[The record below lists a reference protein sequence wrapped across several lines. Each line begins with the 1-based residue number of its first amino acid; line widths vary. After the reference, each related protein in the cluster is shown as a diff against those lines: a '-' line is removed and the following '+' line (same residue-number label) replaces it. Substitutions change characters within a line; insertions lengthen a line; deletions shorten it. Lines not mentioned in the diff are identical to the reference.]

1 MKKHVYFIGIDNGG
15 SAIKAA
21 VFNENGREL
30 SVSQVQIPMDH
41 PNPGWTERDPH
52 AVWRGNCQVI
62 RDAIGKAQ
70 ICAQN
75 IKGVSVCGYGG
86 GLGLLDSANSPI
98 APFIVSTDTRAQ
110 SLLGEYSKNSINS
123 RLYQLTLQNLWA
135 GQQAMLLPWLK
146 KHQPDLLKQACH
158 MVCIKDYIRYCLTGM
173 LATDYTD
180 ASCTNLFNIRDKQFD
195 PEIFE
200 LLDIREYFR
209 LACVPILQS
218 FETGGFVTS
227 QAAIQCGLPEGI
239 PVAAGL
245 YDVDS
250 CCLASGILDSSC
262 LCLITGT
269 WSINEYL
276 TDDLEE
282 CIGKNGNTIA
292 FLPDYYII
300 EESSPTS
307 ASNFDWY
314 ADHFLS
320 RMYPGLERRELYDYC
335 NKSILESGLKQTDI
349 LFMPYLFASNSV
361 PDAKGAFLNL
371 DSSHSPMDILL
382 AIYEGILF
390 SSCYH
395 IEKLTG
401 TIHPQ
406 KQIRL
411 SGGITNSPV
420 WTQILADILQLPIQV
435 MEGKERG
442 ALGAAICASV
452 ACEYYPDFHSAVK
465 KMCHLSR
472 TYIPDS
478 SKAVFYKEKYEKFKK
493 AIQALEVF
501 YK

>member
-1 MKKHVYFIGIDNGG
+1 MKKHAYFIGIDNGG

-21 VFNENGREL
+21 VFDESGREL
-30 SVSQVQIPMDH
+30 SASQIQIPMDH
-41 PNPGWTERDPH
+41 PNPGFTERDPL
-52 AVWRGNCQVI
+52 AVWNGNCRVI
-62 RDAIGKAQ
+62 RDAVAGAELSPRE
-70 ICAQN
+70 

-86 GLGLLDSANSPI
+86 GLGLLDSADTPV

-110 SLLGEYSKNSINS
+110 PLLEEYTENGINS

-146 KHQPDLLKQACH
+146 KHRPDLLKQAAH
-158 MVCIKDYIRYCLTGM
+158 MVSIKDYIRYRLTGV

-180 ASCTNLFNIRDKQFD
+180 ASCTNLFHIRNKEFD

-200 LLDIREYFR
+200 LLGIREYFS
-209 LACVPILQS
+209 LASLPVLHS
-218 FETGGFVTS
+218 FETAGFITS
-227 QAAIQCGLPEGI
+227 EAAAQCGLTEGI

-276 TDDLEE
+276 TNDLEE

-314 ADHFLS
+314 ANHFLS
-320 RMYPGLERRELYDYC
+320 RMYPDLDRRELYEYC
-335 NKSILESGLKQTDI
+335 NQSILSSGLKQTDI
-349 LFMPYLFASNSV
+349 LFLPYLYASNSV
-361 PDAKGAFLNL
+361 PDAKGAFFNL
-371 DSSHSPMDILL
+371 DSSHTPTDLLL

-390 SSCYH
+390 SSCWH

-435 MEGKERG
+435 MEGTERG

-452 ACEYYPDFHSAVK
+452 ASGYYPDFQSAVR

-472 TYIPDS
+472 TYTPDS
-478 SKAVFYKEKYEKFKK
+478 SRAVFYRKKYEMFKK
-493 AIQALEVF
+493 AIQALGVF

>member
-1 MKKHVYFIGIDNGG
+1 MKNHAYFIGIDNGG

-21 VFNENGREL
+21 VFDENGREL
-30 SVSQVQIPMDH
+30 SVSQVHIPIDH
-41 PNPGWTERDPH
+41 PNPGWTERDPQ
-52 AVWRGNCQVI
+52 AIWKGNCQVI
-62 RDAIGKAQ
+62 KDAIRKAQ
-70 ICAQN
+70 ISAQD
-75 IKGVSVCGYGG
+75 IKGASVCGYGG
-86 GLGLLDSANSPI
+86 GLGLLDNANTPI
-98 APFIVSTDTRAQ
+98 APFIISTDTRAQ
-110 SLLGEYSKNSINS
+110 SLLGEYSETGINS
-123 RLYQLTLQNLWA
+123 SLYQLTLQNLWS
-135 GQQAMLLPWLK
+135 GQQAMLLPWLN
-146 KHQPDLLKQACH
+146 KHQPDLLKRACH
-158 MVCIKDYIRYCLTGM
+158 MTSIKDYIRCCLTGV

-180 ASCTNLFNIRDKQFD
+180 ASCTNLFNLRDKKFD
-195 PEIFE
+195 PKIFE
-200 LLDIREYFR
+200 ALSICEYWH
-209 LACVPILQS
+209 LASGPIFQS
-218 FETGGFVTS
+218 WEKAGSVTS
-227 QAAIQCGLPEGI
+227 KAACECGLPEGL

-269 WSINEYL
+269 WSINAYL
-276 TDDLEE
+276 TDNPEE

-320 RMYPGLERRELYDYC
+320 RMYPGLNRHELYDYC
-335 NKSILESGLKQTDI
+335 NQSILESGLKQTDI
-349 LFMPYLFASNSV
+349 LFMPYLYASNSV
-361 PDAKGAFLNL
+361 PDAKGAFFNL
-371 DSSHSPMDILL
+371 DSSHTPMDILL

-401 TIHPQ
+401 TIRPQ

-442 ALGAAICASV
+442 ALGAAICASI
-452 ACEYYPDFHSAVK
+452 ASDYYPDFQCAVQ

-472 TYIPDS
+472 TYTPDS
-478 SKAVFYKEKYEKFKK
+478 SKAVFYKEKYERFKK
-493 AIQALEVF
+493 AIQALEFF

>member
-1 MKKHVYFIGIDNGG
+1 MKKHAYFIGIDNGG

-21 VFNENGREL
+21 VFDENGREL
-30 SVSQVQIPMDH
+30 SVSQIQIPMDH
-41 PNPGWTERDPH
+41 PNPGWTERDPLS
-52 AVWRGNCQVI
+52 VWRGNCQVI

-70 ICAQN
+70 ICSQD

-86 GLGLLDSANSPI
+86 GLGLLDNANTPI
-98 APFIVSTDTRAQ
+98 APFIVSTDTRASQ
-110 SLLGEYSKNSINS
+110 LLGEYSESGINS
-123 RLYQLTLQNLWA
+123 SLYQMTLQNLWA

-146 KHQPDLLKQACH
+146 KHRPDLLKQACH
-158 MVCIKDYIRYCLTGM
+158 MVSIKDYIRYCLTGM

-195 PEIFE
+195 PEIFG
-200 LLDIREYFR
+200 LLDIREYFH

-218 FETGGFVTS
+218 FETADFVTS
-227 QAAIQCGLPEGI
+227 EAAIQCGLAEGI
-239 PVAAGL
+239 P
-245 YDVDS
+245 
-250 CCLASGILDSSC
+250 
-262 LCLITGT
+262 
-269 WSINEYL
+269 
-276 TDDLEE
+276 
-282 CIGKNGNTIA
+282 
-292 FLPDYYII
+292 
-300 EESSPTS
+300 
-307 ASNFDWY
+307 
-314 ADHFLS
+314 
-320 RMYPGLERRELYDYC
+320 ELYDYC
-335 NKSILESGLKQTDI
+335 SKAILESGLKQTDI
-349 LFMPYLFASNSV
+349 LFMPYLYASNSV
-361 PDAKGAFLNL
+361 PDAKGAFFNL
-371 DSSHSPMDILL
+371 DSSHTPADILL

-390 SSCYH
+390 SSCCH

-452 ACEYYPDFHSAVK
+452 ACDYYSDFHSAVK

-478 SKAVFYKEKYEKFKK
+478 SKAAFYKEKYKRFKK
-493 AIQALEVF
+493 AIQALEFF

>member
-1 MKKHVYFIGIDNGG
+1 MKKHAYFIGIDNGG

-209 LACVPILQS
+209 LTCVPILQS

-269 WSINEYL
+269 WSGPSMNI
-276 TDDLEE
+276 
-282 CIGKNGNTIA
+282 
-292 FLPDYYII
+292 
-300 EESSPTS
+300 
-307 ASNFDWY
+307 
-314 ADHFLS
+314 
-320 RMYPGLERRELYDYC
+320 
-335 NKSILESGLKQTDI
+335 
-349 LFMPYLFASNSV
+349 
-361 PDAKGAFLNL
+361 
-371 DSSHSPMDILL
+371 
-382 AIYEGILF
+382 
-390 SSCYH
+390 
-395 IEKLTG
+395 
-401 TIHPQ
+401 
-406 KQIRL
+406 
-411 SGGITNSPV
+411 
-420 WTQILADILQLPIQV
+420 
-435 MEGKERG
+435 
-442 ALGAAICASV
+442 
-452 ACEYYPDFHSAVK
+452 
-465 KMCHLSR
+465 
-472 TYIPDS
+472 
-478 SKAVFYKEKYEKFKK
+478 
-493 AIQALEVF
+493 
-501 YK
+501 